1 MMKDMIQEDL
11 KSLVRNELKVV
22 VLEELSNRLD
32 QMGQQLAM
40 VTDLQVQMIELESSL
55 QFASKRINVQH
66 KSAHPSHS
74 PWVGVHSPGHADLGY
89 RCPLP
94 EVGLTLQG
102 LMVAAK
108 EDGVDT
114 RTACV
119 QLAMDTLE
127 IENASVWDLFCS
139 LP

>member
-1 MMKDMIQEDL
+1 MYNT
-11 KSLVRNELKVV
+11 SLPILATH
-22 VLEELSNRLD
+22 LEWVSTA
-32 QMGQQLAM
+32 LAM
-40 VTDLQVQMIELESSL
+40 QTLDID
-55 QFASKRINVQH
+55 
-66 KSAHPSHS
+66 
-74 PWVGVHSPGHADLGY
+74 VHCQKWA
-89 RCPLP
+89 
-94 EVGLTLQG
+94 LTLQG

-114 RTACV
+114 RTVYV